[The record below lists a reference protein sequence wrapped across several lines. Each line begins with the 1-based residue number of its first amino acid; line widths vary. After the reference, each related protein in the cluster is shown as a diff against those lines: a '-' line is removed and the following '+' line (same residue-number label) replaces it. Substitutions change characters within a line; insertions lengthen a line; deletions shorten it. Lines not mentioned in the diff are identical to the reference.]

1 MTNEIMATEGN
12 ELAASE
18 ETCLKIVEPVQ
29 NYSQIGK
36 FMDKIIADGKD
47 ERINTR
53 RVIAADIASTERV
66 QKQGEQA
73 MEACIRELQ
82 RDDLSEERK
91 SEIICSINRM
101 MELVANESE
110 ASREFQ
116 REQLERSR
124 WSSGESRVL
133 WALAA
138 ALLGVA
144 WMTHGRKKT

>member
-1 MTNEIMATEGN
+1 
-12 ELAASE
+12 
-18 ETCLKIVEPVQ
+18 
-29 NYSQIGK
+29 
-36 FMDKIIADGKD
+36 
-47 ERINTR
+47 
-53 RVIAADIASTERV
+53 
-66 QKQGEQA
+66 

-124 WSSGESRVL
+124 RSSWESRVL